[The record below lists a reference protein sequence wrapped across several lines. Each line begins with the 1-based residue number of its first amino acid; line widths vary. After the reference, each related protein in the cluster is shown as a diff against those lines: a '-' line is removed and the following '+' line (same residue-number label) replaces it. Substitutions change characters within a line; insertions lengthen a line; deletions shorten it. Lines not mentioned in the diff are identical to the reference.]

1 MQRISAAAAR
11 PSHPPR
17 RITTTKRRTSVSSG
31 SRGSGGRD
39 GKTAGTCDAK
49 SRCRAR
55 SVRCKA
61 MIFRFGGNNSK
72 SAGMVGSQ
80 SRDDFGYDDVEQY
93 FNYTGMLATEG
104 SYASMEALLKEMD
117 HPCDVLLLLASR
129 EGDLPK
135 VEELL
140 DAGARPD
147 VCDASGRSAMTEAR
161 NDETKKMLTNAVET

>member
-1 MQRISAAAAR
+1 M
-11 PSHPPR
+11 P
-17 RITTTKRRTSVSSG
+17 
-31 SRGSGGRD
+31 SRGGAGGRHV
-39 GKTAGTCDAK
+39 KNTRTCDVP

-55 SVRCKA
+55 HVQCKA
-61 MIFRFGGNNSK
+61 MLFRFGGNNSK
-72 SAGMVGSQ
+72 SAGMVGAQ

-117 HPCDVLLLLASR
+117 HACDVLLLLASR
-129 EGDLPK
+129 EGDVPK

-147 VCDASGRSAMTEAR
+147 VCDASGRSAMTEAS
-161 NDETKKMLTNAVET
+161 LTPTVRLAIGGSV